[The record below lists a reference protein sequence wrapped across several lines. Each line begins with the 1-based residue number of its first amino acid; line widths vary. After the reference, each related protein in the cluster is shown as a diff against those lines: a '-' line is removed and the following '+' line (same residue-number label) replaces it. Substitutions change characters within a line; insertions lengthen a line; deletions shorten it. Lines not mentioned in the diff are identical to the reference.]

1 MKCILLFLFVVS
13 CRIQNE
19 IPPHPVFEQSSE
31 CEESIGQA
39 KLDYKNGKRK
49 FIILGLVQAG
59 ENELFYFDFMKRKYN
74 IVIES
79 NCVPSQSEECYAIA
93 MNDEILKEYGENFIQ
108 KTLNEA
114 EAEFRKQ

>member
-1 MKCILLFLFVVS
+1 
-13 CRIQNE
+13 
-19 IPPHPVFEQSSE
+19 
-31 CEESIGQA
+31 
-39 KLDYKNGKRK
+39 
-49 FIILGLVQAG
+49 
-59 ENELFYFDFMKRKYN
+59 MKRKYN

-79 NCVPSQSEECYAIA
+79 NCVPSQSEECYANA